1 MSKATSP
8 NIASRIRKLAGIAEE
23 LRQGG
28 DFPVTRLT
36 LLKGLC
42 QSPDAANRFVVHLA
56 KLAWRKMKRRRCP
69 THLDSDRWSKYKALV
84 GKVIPQMER
93 YLEDQTGTR
102 ASSLGNLVSKAERA
116 QNEYRRMKWGAVRIV
131 ESKELLLVEKALRC
145 VLFPPESAYWA
156 YQVAKGYAERY
167 DPDFFH
173 ELIPESAPM
182 VEDIADFWCRYH
194 FSMPLRQWLA
204 TGKKERE

>member
-1 MSKATSP
+1 MSKTTSP
-8 NIASRIRKLAGIAEE
+8 DIASRLRKLAGIAEE
-23 LRQGG
+23 LRQGS

-36 LLKGLC
+36 LLKRLC

-56 KLAWRKMKRRRCP
+56 KLTWRKMRRRSP
-69 THLDSDRWSKYKALV
+69 PGHLDVARWSQYKALV
-84 GKVIPQMER
+84 GKAIPQMQS
-93 YLEDQTGTR
+93 YLEDKTSTR
-102 ASSLGNLVSKAERA
+102 ASSLDNLLSRVERA
-116 QNEYRRMKWGAVRIV
+116 QNEYRRMRWGAVRII

-145 VLFPPESAYWA
+145 VLFPHESAYWA

-167 DPDFFH
+167 DPDYFD

-194 FSMPLRQWLA
+194 FGMPLRRWLA